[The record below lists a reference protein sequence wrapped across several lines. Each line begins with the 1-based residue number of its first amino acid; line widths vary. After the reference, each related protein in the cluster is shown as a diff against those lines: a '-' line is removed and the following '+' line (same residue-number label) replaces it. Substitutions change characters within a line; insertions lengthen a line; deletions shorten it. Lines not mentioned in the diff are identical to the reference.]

1 MASNTESDL
10 EDEVEDVTEEVGRDV
25 IIVESVNAKGKSKE
39 SAVWLYFEK
48 MEERLERTGSHR
60 VANCKECGKGI
71 KVVKGNTSNL
81 MSHLKTKH
89 SKIYEEVRR
98 KTDEK
103 HKSKQSSSQSSVLK
117 RHAQQS
123 LPGMAAKKTKLDSN
137 SVLHKKITRGI
148 AGRHTGV
155 NIASCLKQ
163 ILRDFTIDQAAVSA
177 VITDNA
183 SNMDLASRLGEWNSR
198 HCFGHTLQL
207 AIDDGIKMSPG
218 IREMIKSTKAI
229 VAFYNRS
236 TKDTERLT
244 ELQEQLSLPKHKLL
258 SDYPTR
264 WNSTYYMLTRLLEQ
278 KPAITIMCASSAG
291 PRLRKNVI
299 DDDETQVPDDYD
311 ETQVPE
317 SQGSSVPT
325 SEESQQVVVGL
336 IASIKRRWLNHEEDR
351 IYSICTLLDPRFKE
365 VCFTNA
371 ALVRAKRLLLSMM
384 RALTQGDSVTSSAS
398 VVNDDQEDVPIK
410 KKECLLD
417 SFDELKKKKST
428 DLSTNQDKDE
438 KELSLYC
445 SAEYIDR
452 KENPLGWWKGNK
464 SHFPTLARIA
474 REYLAIPAMSTPSAK
489 LLSAAGYISSQRR
502 SRLSG
507 ENLNQLVFLNK
518 NL

>member
-1 MASNTESDL
+1 M
-10 EDEVEDVTEEVGRDV
+10 
-25 IIVESVNAKGKSKE
+25 
-39 SAVWLYFEK
+39 
-48 MEERLERTGSHR
+48 
-60 VANCKECGKGI
+60 
-71 KVVKGNTSNL
+71 
-81 MSHLKTKH
+81 
-89 SKIYEEVRR
+89 
-98 KTDEK
+98 
-103 HKSKQSSSQSSVLK
+103 
-117 RHAQQS
+117 
-123 LPGMAAKKTKLDSN
+123 
-137 SVLHKKITRGI
+137 
-148 AGRHTGV
+148 
-155 NIASCLKQ
+155 
-163 ILRDFTIDQAAVSA
+163 SA

-236 TKDTERLT
+236 TKGTERLT
-244 ELQEQLSLPKHKLL
+244 ELQEHLSLPKHKLL
-258 SDYPTR
+258 SDCPTR
-264 WNSTYYMLTRLLEQ
+264 WNSTYYMLTGLLEQ

-291 PRLRKNVI
+291 PRVGLSTAEWCMMSELIQILQPLEEATRELSAEQRVCCSNIIPLPNALLFKLRKNVV
-299 DDDETQVPDDYD
+299 DDDETQVPDDD

-336 IASIKRRWLNHEEDR
+336 NASIERRWLNYEEDR

-365 VCFTNA
+365 VCFTSA
-371 ALVRAKRLLLSMM
+371 ALVRAKRLFLSIM

-410 KKECLLD
+410 KMKCLWD

-452 KENPLGWWKGNK
+452 KEDPLAWWKGNK
-464 SHFPTLARIA
+464 SRFPTLARIA
-474 REYLAIPAMSTPSAK
+474 REYLAIPAMSTPSER
-489 LLSAAGYISSQRR
+489 LFSAAGYISSQRR

>member
-1 MASNTESDL
+1 MIHDFQPYSFVEDRGFSELMQQL
-10 EDEVEDVTEEVGRDV
+10 EPHYQIPHRTTFSRSIVPSMYKEARKEVESKLSDVLQSKNKMALTTDMWTSEANDAYLGLTCHFLTADFELVSLCLA
-25 IIVESVNAKGKSKE
+25 VEP
-39 SAVWLYFEK
+39 F
-48 MEERLERTGSHR
+48 T
-60 VANCKECGKGI
+60 
-71 KVVKGNTSNL
+71 
-81 MSHLKTKH
+81 
-89 SKIYEEVRR
+89 
-98 KTDEK
+98 
-103 HKSKQSSSQSSVLK
+103 
-117 RHAQQS
+117 
-123 LPGMAAKKTKLDSN
+123 
-137 SVLHKKITRGI
+137 
-148 AGRHTGV
+148 GRHTGV

-207 AIDDGIKMSPG
+207 AIDDGIKISPG
-218 IREMIKSTKAI
+218 MREMIKSTKAI

-236 TKDTERLT
+236 TK
-244 ELQEQLSLPKHKLL
+244 
-258 SDYPTR
+258 
-264 WNSTYYMLTRLLEQ
+264 
-278 KPAITIMCASSAG
+278 G
-291 PRLRKNVI
+291 PRVSLSTAEWCMMSELIQILQPLEEATRELSAEQRVCCSNIIPLPNALLFELRKNVV
-299 DDDETQVPDDYD
+299 DDDETQVPDDD

-336 IASIKRRWLNHEEDR
+336 IASIEWRWLNYEEDR

-365 VCFTNA
+365 VCFTSA
-371 ALVRAKRLLLSMM
+371 ALVRAKRLLLSIM
-384 RALTQGDSVTSSAS
+384 RALTQGDSVISSAS

-410 KKECLLD
+410 KMKCLWN

-452 KENPLGWWKGNK
+452 KEDPLAWWKGNK
-464 SHFPTLARIA
+464 SRFPTLARIA
-474 REYLAIPAMSTPSAK
+474 REYLAILAMSTPSER
-489 LLSAAGYISSQRR
+489 LFSAAGYISSQRR

>member
-1 MASNTESDL
+1 MIHDFQPYSFVEDRGFSELMQQL
-10 EDEVEDVTEEVGRDV
+10 EPHYQIPHRTTFSRSIVPSMYKEARKEVESKLSDVLQSKNKMALTTDMWTSEANDAYLGLTCHFLTADFELVSLCLA
-25 IIVESVNAKGKSKE
+25 VEP
-39 SAVWLYFEK
+39 F
-48 MEERLERTGSHR
+48 T
-60 VANCKECGKGI
+60 
-71 KVVKGNTSNL
+71 
-81 MSHLKTKH
+81 
-89 SKIYEEVRR
+89 
-98 KTDEK
+98 
-103 HKSKQSSSQSSVLK
+103 
-117 RHAQQS
+117 
-123 LPGMAAKKTKLDSN
+123 
-137 SVLHKKITRGI
+137 
-148 AGRHTGV
+148 GRHTGV

-207 AIDDGIKMSPG
+207 AIDDGIKMSLG

-236 TKDTERLT
+236 TKATRKLSA
-244 ELQEQLSLPKHKLL
+244 EQRVCCSNIISLPNALL
-258 SDYPTR
+258 F
-264 WNSTYYMLTRLLEQ
+264 E
-278 KPAITIMCASSAG
+278 
-291 PRLRKNVI
+291 LRKNVV
-299 DDDETQVPDDYD
+299 DDDETQVPDDD

-336 IASIKRRWLNHEEDR
+336 IASIERRWLNYEEDK

-365 VCFTNA
+365 VCFTSA
-371 ALVRAKRLLLSMM
+371 ALVRAKRLLLSIM

-410 KKECLLD
+410 KMKCLWD

-452 KENPLGWWKGNK
+452 KEDPLAWWKGNK
-464 SHFPTLARIA
+464 SRFPTLARIA
-474 REYLAIPAMSTPSAK
+474 REYLAIPAMSTPSER
-489 LLSAAGYISSQRR
+489 LFSAAGYISSQRR

>member
-1 MASNTESDL
+1 MIHDFQPYSFVEDRGFSELMQQL
-10 EDEVEDVTEEVGRDV
+10 EPHYQIPHRTTFSRSIVPSMYKEARKEVESKLSDVLQSKNNMALTTDMWTSEANDAYLGLTCHFLTADFELVSLCLA
-25 IIVESVNAKGKSKE
+25 VEP
-39 SAVWLYFEK
+39 F
-48 MEERLERTGSHR
+48 T
-60 VANCKECGKGI
+60 
-71 KVVKGNTSNL
+71 
-81 MSHLKTKH
+81 
-89 SKIYEEVRR
+89 
-98 KTDEK
+98 
-103 HKSKQSSSQSSVLK
+103 
-117 RHAQQS
+117 
-123 LPGMAAKKTKLDSN
+123 
-137 SVLHKKITRGI
+137 
-148 AGRHTGV
+148 GRHTGV

-207 AIDDGIKMSPG
+207 AIDDGIKMSLG

-236 TKDTERLT
+236 TK
-244 ELQEQLSLPKHKLL
+244 
-258 SDYPTR
+258 
-264 WNSTYYMLTRLLEQ
+264 
-278 KPAITIMCASSAG
+278 G
-291 PRLRKNVI
+291 PRLRKNVV
-299 DDDETQVPDDYD
+299 DDDETQVPDDD

-336 IASIKRRWLNHEEDR
+336 IASIERRWLNYEEDK

-365 VCFTNA
+365 VCFTSA
-371 ALVRAKRLLLSMM
+371 ALVRAKRLLLSIM

-410 KKECLLD
+410 KMKCLWD

-452 KENPLGWWKGNK
+452 KEDPLAWWKGNK
-464 SHFPTLARIA
+464 SRFPTLARIA
-474 REYLAIPAMSTPSAK
+474 REYLAIPAMSTPSER
-489 LLSAAGYISSQRR
+489 LFSAAGYISSQRR